1 MTGQSRVCIAS
12 ALLCSL
18 LCITTPPA
26 SSSTITLRRS
36 PAPAPLSA
44 MAKPSALLL
53 LPVCLLAG
61 ILLPAEATYYRHH
74 RYIPHIYRYREHSA
88 NAENLL
94 PEVSQP
100 DAPTY
105 PVVPEVLHPAPEVIH
120 PVPDALHPMP
130 EVVHPAPD
138 ALPEVYQHVPAASSP
153 AANRVFYGIMFD
165 AGSTGSRIHIYKFIQ
180 KDPGE
185 CGGRTPLPERARGH
199 PPRGEGEHALTRS
212 FPTRLPFSF

>member
-12 ALLCSL
+12 AQ
-18 LCITTPPA
+18 LCITTTTSCHLQQADHHPPA
-26 SSSTITLRRS
+26 PFTV
-36 PAPAPLSA
+36 

-53 LPVCLLAG
+53 LPWCLLAG

-74 RYIPHIYRYREHSA
+74 RYIPHFYRYREHSA

-100 DAPTY
+100 RAP
-105 PVVPEVLHPAPEVIH
+105 VAPEVLHPAPEVIQ
-120 PVPDALHPMP
+120 PAPDALHPEP
-130 EVVHPAPD
+130 EIAQPAPD
-138 ALPEVYQHVPAASSP
+138 ALPEVYQHVPAAAAP

-185 CGGRTPLPERARGH
+185 CAASLPCRVPACLLACVCVCARALRENK
-199 PPRGEGEHALTRS
+199 R
-212 FPTRLPFSF
+212 

>member
-1 MTGQSRVCIAS
+1 
-12 ALLCSL
+12 
-18 LCITTPPA
+18 
-26 SSSTITLRRS
+26 
-36 PAPAPLSA
+36 

-53 LPVCLLAG
+53 LPVWLLAG

-88 NAENLL
+88 NTENLL

-100 DAPTY
+100 RAPTY
-105 PVVPEVLHPAPEVIH
+105 PVVPEVLLPAPEVIQ
-120 PVPDALHPMP
+120 PVPDALHPEP
-130 EVVHPAPD
+130 EFVQPAPD
-138 ALPEVYQHVPAASSP
+138 ALPEVYQHAPAA

-185 CGGRTPLPERARGH
+185 CGAVRRQRLSARACLLACVRARV
-199 PPRGEGEHALTRS
+199 EEEQALTRS
-212 FPTRLPFSF
+212 FPRGGCVLVSDSSLLSTCS